1 MKPLNK
7 LILITLCATSAGTMR
22 GEVWN
27 MDRCMAYAVEHA
39 VEVNKARLSSDTD
52 KAELRRAVAD
62 FFPSISASAGAQ
74 FSWGRNIDPETNTY
88 NNVTN
93 FSNAYSI
100 GASLTI
106 FDGAQTINR
115 WKQAKAARQAGLSA
129 IELSRDEKALEVMT
143 AYVDV
148 VYYNGAVG
156 LAESRLAESR
166 LTLLLARRREELGA
180 GSLPD
185 VAQAEAQTAADEYTL
200 VNRRNLRDIAMLRLL
215 EAMNLNADTHLSCD
229 TTLLNIMPT
238 LAADNAEEIFTYASA
253 NNPKAVNSELNV
265 KTSRLQYS
273 IAKGSY
279 YPTISLSA
287 GVSTN
292 YFKTLTG
299 GYESVGFGSQF
310 RNNVGEYVSVSIR
323 IPIFSNLN
331 SYTAARRARNNWQAA
346 RLSHDDTLHKLR
358 SEIAQAVADRDGY
371 GAEIVSLERK
381 AQADSL
387 AYSLNRRKYEEG
399 LLSLIDLQIS
409 ANSLDDSRLQLLQ
422 RRMLY
427 AIKSRLVDYYK
438 GAPLIRPHEL

>member
-1 MKPLNK
+1 MKHLK
-7 LILITLCATSAGTMR
+7 ELILITLCTAAGGTMR

-27 MDRCMAYAVEHA
+27 MDRCMAYAMEHA
-39 VEVNKARLSSDTD
+39 VEVNKARLSADTD
-52 KAELRRAVAD
+52 KAELRQAVAD

-100 GASLTI
+100 GASLTL

-148 VYYNGAVG
+148 VYYNGAVS
-156 LAESRLAESR
+156 LAESRLEDSR
-166 LTLLLARRREELGA
+166 RTLLLARRREELGA

-185 VAQAEAQTAADEYTL
+185 VAQAEAQTAADEYAL

-215 EAMNLNADTHLSCD
+215 EAMNLDADTSLSCD
-229 TTLLNIMPT
+229 SSLISIMPT
-238 LAADNAEEIFTYASA
+238 LSADNAEEIFAYAAA
-253 NNPKAVNSELNV
+253 NNPKAVNSEFNV

-323 IPIFSNLN
+323 IPIFSNLS

-346 RLSHDDTLHKLR
+346 RLSHDETLHKLR

-381 AQADSL
+381 TEADSI

-409 ANSLDDSRLQLLQ
+409 ANTLDESRLELLK

-427 AIKSRLVDYYK
+427 ALKSRLVDYYK
-438 GAPLIRPHEL
+438 GEPLIRTGN